1 MFWILARIKV
11 SVGLQAITGLHM
23 YLPHHFI
30 EADAG
35 AVAALVAEFPLATL
49 VATGPG
55 GLLANHI
62 PMLLAPDGRLIGH
75 VAAANEIHRVIG
87 EDAAVLAVFSGEDG
101 YVSPNWYPGKA
112 AHHRVVPTWN
122 YRVVHV
128 HGRISFIHDPK
139 RKRAIVG
146 RLTARFEREMNGD
159 EAWKM
164 ADAPDDFMDSQLASI
179 VGFEIAIDRI
189 AGKSKLSQNREAED
203 FNGVRQAF
211 EQCGEKGLAGQM
223 ERVER
228 LRREK

>member
-1 MFWILARIKV
+1 M
-11 SVGLQAITGLHM
+11 
-23 YLPHHFI
+23 
-30 EADAG
+30 
-35 AVAALVAEFPLATL
+35 
-49 VATGPG
+49 
-55 GLLANHI
+55 
-62 PMLLAPDGRLIGH
+62 
-75 VAAANEIHRVIG
+75 
-87 EDAAVLAVFSGEDG
+87 
-101 YVSPNWYPGKA
+101 
-112 AHHRVVPTWN
+112 PTWN

-159 EAWKM
+159 EAWKI

-211 EQCGEKGLAGQM
+211 EQRGEKGLAGQM

>member
-23 YLPHHFI
+23 YLPPHFI

-101 YVSPNWYPGKA
+101 YVSPNWYPARRHTTVSCRHGITVSFMFMA
-112 AHHRVVPTWN
+112 ASA
-122 YRVVHV
+122 
-128 HGRISFIHDPK
+128 SFMTRNANAPSSAGS
-139 RKRAIVG
+139 RRASN
-146 RLTARFEREMNGD
+146 AR
-159 EAWKM
+159 
-164 ADAPDDFMDSQLASI
+164 
-179 VGFEIAIDRI
+179 
-189 AGKSKLSQNREAED
+189 
-203 FNGVRQAF
+203 
-211 EQCGEKGLAGQM
+211 
-223 ERVER
+223 
-228 LRREK
+228 

>member
-23 YLPHHFI
+23 YLPPHFI

-35 AVAALVAEFPLATL
+35 AVAALIAEFPLATL

-55 GLLANHI
+55 VLLANHI
-62 PMLLAPDGRLIGH
+62 PMLLAPDDRLIGH

-159 EAWKM
+159 AGWKM
-164 ADAPDDFMDSQLASI
+164 ADAPAGFMDDQLASI

-189 AGKSKLSQNREAED
+189 AGKSKLSQNRAAED
-203 FNGVRQAF
+203 FSGVRKAF
-211 EQCGEKGLAGQM
+211 ERRGEDGLANQM
-223 ERVER
+223 KRVARPRDE
-228 LRREK
+228 E